1 MQDNKTRFAADHH
14 TFPDKL
20 ATLKPFQTRAKLR
33 IALAAYI
40 ETAGF
45 GGDAHE
51 AALLAQQLAFVPSI
65 TRGWGPAAS
74 DLARTAKNLV
84 DCYGAHVA
92 AFNEEG
98 FPAPAE
104 AALEAMKDFAFSL

>member
-1 MQDNKTRFAADHH
+1 MHDNKTRFAADYH
-14 TFPDKL
+14 TSPDKL

-33 IALAAYI
+33 IALAAYL

-45 GGDAHE
+45 SGDAHE
-51 AALLAQQLAFVPSI
+51 AAVLAQQLAFMPSI
-65 TRGWGPAAS
+65 SRGWGPTAS
-74 DLARTAKNLV
+74 DLAQTAKNLV
-84 DCYGAHVA
+84 DCYSAHVA

-104 AALEAMKDFAFSL
+104 AALEALKDFAFSL